1 MSAKPCCD
9 TAATDGPVRAL
20 HPLVL
25 PTGPT
30 GEAETPGEFGG
41 LAIDVETT
49 GLNAESDKVIELAMR
64 TFRYNRE
71 GIITHIYE
79 PHLWREDPGEPISPA
94 ITQITGLTS
103 EDVKGRRIDDIKAI
117 ELMKKVSF
125 VVAHN
130 SAFDRKFVEA
140 RLPDAAG
147 IAWCCSLNQVDWR
160 TRGMGHAS
168 LGFLLHECGYY
179 HTGHR
184 ADSDVDALIQ
194 ILRHRN
200 GDGTTALAEMI
211 ERGGSPGWKV
221 KAVGAAFDS
230 KDRLKDR
237 GYRWNVVERCWETEL
252 GDEDALTAEQVWLY
266 ENIYAPK
273 CGARAG
279 DPVIE
284 IVDARTRFL

>member
-1 MSAKPCCD
+1 MSHTPCCN
-9 TAATDGPVRAL
+9 TAAADGLVRAL

-25 PTGPT
+25 PTGST
-30 GEAETPGEFGG
+30 GDADAPGEFGG

-49 GLNAESDKVIELAMR
+49 GLNAGRDKVIELAMR

-71 GIITHIYE
+71 GFITHIYE
-79 PHLWREDPGEPISPA
+79 PHCWREDPGGPISPE
-94 ITQITGLTS
+94 ITQITGLTDG
-103 EDVKGRRIDDIKAI
+103 DVKGCRIDDAKATD
-117 ELMKKVSF
+117 LMKKVSF

-140 RLPDAAG
+140 RLPNAAG
-147 IAWCCSLNQVDWR
+147 LAWCCSLNQVDWR
-160 TRGMGHAS
+160 ARGMGHAS
-168 LGFLLHECGYY
+168 LGFLLHECGFY

-194 ILRHRN
+194 VLRHRN
-200 GDGTTALAEMI
+200 ATGTTALAELI
-211 ERGGSPGWKV
+211 ERGSAPGWNV
-221 KAVGAAFDS
+221 KAVGAAFES
-230 KDRLKDR
+230 KDQLKDR
-237 GYRWNVVERCWETEL
+237 GYRWNAAERCWEIEL

-273 CGARAG
+273 FGARAG

>member
-1 MSAKPCCD
+1 MSNYPCCD
-9 TAATDGPVRAL
+9 TAAADGLVRAL

-30 GEAETPGEFGG
+30 GAADIPGEFGG

-79 PHLWREDPGEPISPA
+79 PHCWREDPDEPLSPA
-94 ITQITGLTS
+94 ITQITGLTD
-103 EDVKGRRIDDIKAI
+103 EDVRGCRIDEVKAT

-140 RLPDAAG
+140 RLPEVAG
-147 IAWCCSLNQVDWR
+147 LAWCCSLNQVDWR
-160 TRGMGHAS
+160 ARGMGHAS

-194 ILRHRN
+194 VLRHRDAN
-200 GDGTTALAEMI
+200 GTTALTELI
-211 ERGGSPGWKV
+211 QRGSALGWSV
-221 KAVGAAFDS
+221 KAVGAAYDT
-230 KDRLKDR
+230 KGTLKER
-237 GYRWNVVERCWETEL
+237 GYRWDARNRCWSIEL
-252 GDEDALTAEQVWLY
+252 ENDDALTAERAWLAEIVY
-266 ENIYAPK
+266 SAGK
-273 CGARAG
+273 GARAHE
-279 DPVIE
+279 PTISP
-284 IVDARTRFL
+284 ITAHTRFL